1 MSEMESQGND
11 ASADYLRVAQKLIS
25 GTDKQKFEPFRRVN
39 YQERLDHDRLQ
50 FPEVLVPLH
59 GHPAYATLSDEARW
73 QLGLDEAI
81 NFFSFNIHGE
91 QALVAELEPR
101 IYRDKRAGEDPLS
114 SRYMQRFIHEEN
126 SHTYMLAEYCIR
138 YGGGVNRDRNFAVQA
153 PKLSPAG
160 SDALFYGRTYTLEV
174 YLGHV
179 NKIAFD
185 DPQLDR
191 TAIDIHRFHHSD
203 EARHKA
209 WDKAMVEENT
219 RRLIAAGATDELATV
234 RGMLDAYADYV
245 VTASVDPQPLRRAG
259 LENVSRIREEILRS
273 PERLALHAQWRGVV
287 TRFLDKI
294 GLVATAS

>member
-1 MSEMESQGND
+1 MSEVELQADD
-11 ASADYLRVAQKLIS
+11 ASSSYLRVAQKLIS

-50 FPEVLVPLH
+50 FPEALVPLYH
-59 GHPAYATLSDEARW
+59 HPAYATLCDEARW

-153 PKLSPAG
+153 PKLSPSG
-160 SDALFYGRTYTLEV
+160 MDALFYGRTYTLEV

-185 DPQLDR
+185 DPLLDR

-219 RRLIAAGATDELATV
+219 RRLIAAGAVDELAAV
-234 RGMLDAYADYV
+234 RAMLDAYADYV

-273 PERLALHAQWRGVV
+273 PARLEMHGAWRGVV

-294 GLVATAS
+294 GLSATVN